1 PYVPLQGP
9 LAAADRVVENRPAAQ
24 ETATKGR
31 GMVKIRML
39 AAALAATLLPSL
51 ALAQASAPIGVERP
65 TTGAPG
71 KGTTTT
77 REARR
82 AETVEARKKG
92 ELTPAGGG
100 TAPVSKSA
108 KSHSTM
114 TKEKRKAETM
124 EARKKGELVP
134 AGGGGPAPSK

>member
-1 PYVPLQGP
+1 
-9 LAAADRVVENRPAAQ
+9 
-24 ETATKGR
+24 
-31 GMVKIRML
+31 
-39 AAALAATLLPSL
+39 
-51 ALAQASAPIGVERP
+51 
-65 TTGAPG
+65 
-71 KGTTTT
+71 
-77 REARR
+77 
-82 AETVEARKKG
+82 
-92 ELTPAGGG
+92 LTPAGGG

>member
-1 PYVPLQGP
+1 
-9 LAAADRVVENRPAAQ
+9 
-24 ETATKGR
+24 
-31 GMVKIRML
+31 MVRIRMV
-39 AAALAATLLPSL
+39 AAVAAATLVPAL
-51 ALAQASAPIGVERP
+51 ALAQASAPLGVERP
-65 TTGAPG
+65 TTGTPS
-71 KGTTTT
+71 KGSTTTKQK
-77 REARR
+77 RK
-82 AETVEARKKG
+82 AETVEARNKG